1 MDKKF
6 LLVVA
11 GALSI
16 GLLTGYFVKDA
27 FTTTAETAATHQHDE
42 GTRYT
47 CSMHPQINQPEPGS
61 CPICGMALIP
71 VPSNDGQGQDLNE
84 VVLSPNAVALSQIE
98 TQIVGSPDSDQA
110 SIVLSGTL
118 ALNEDRHTVQT
129 AEYDGRIEQLL
140 ISSEGQYVTKG
151 QVLARVYS
159 PVILELQQEL
169 LTAAKLK
176 EQQPDWYQAVRN
188 KLRLLKFSDEWI
200 DALESDGKTQDTFDL
215 VAENSGTIT
224 KLFVEEGAFVS
235 RGGVIAEIADL
246 SRLWVRLEGYEDQ
259 LYAFQKGQKVV
270 VSVASFPSREFDAIV
285 TFIDPVLNSQ
295 SRVTEIRAELSNN
308 ERILKPG
315 MFVRGEVKVAS
326 TQNKTNLTVPSSAV
340 LWTGERSVVYVQPSK
355 EIPNFVLKTVVLGV
369 KHDGYYEVVQG
380 LESRDRVVVNG
391 AFVIDASAQLKGQ
404 SSMMNNADE
413 DTSMSLHLEEHN
425 DGSQKQFTVADNS
438 IMAALLPN
446 YLRIKNALVNS
457 DAVESAQWAKESL
470 HLLKGET
477 KEAPAQG
484 MISHLE
490 RMLKALSEQSNLE
503 DQRHEFIALSTH
515 FIDWASQGLTADET
529 LYVQFCPMANDNQG
543 AQWLSTEEEIR
554 NPYYGNAMLSCGSVV
569 EVLSLPKR

>member
-1 MDKKF
+1 MEKKF

-16 GLLTGYFVKDA
+16 GLLTGYFIKDA
-27 FTTTAETAATHQHDE
+27 FTTTSETSAKHQHE
-42 GTRYT
+42 VGTRYT

-98 TQIVGSPDSDQA
+98 TQIVESHDSDQA

-159 PVILELQQEL
+159 PDILELQQEL

-215 VAENSGTIT
+215 VAGSSGTIT
-224 KLFVEEGAFVS
+224 KLFLEEGAFIS
-235 RGGVIAEIADL
+235 RGRVIAEIADL

-270 VSVASFPSREFDAIV
+270 VSAASFPSRKFDATV

-295 SRVTEIRAELSNN
+295 SRVTEIRAELSNS
-308 ERILKPG
+308 EGMLKPG
-315 MFVRGEVKVAS
+315 MFVKGEVKVAS

-380 LESRDRVVVNG
+380 LEPRDRVVVNG

-404 SSMMNNADE
+404 SSMMNNSDE

-425 DGSQKQFTVADNS
+425 DGSQKQFTAADNA

-457 DAVESAQWAKESL
+457 DAVESAQRAKESL

-515 FIDWASQGLTADET
+515 FIDWASQGLAADET
-529 LYVQFCPMANDNQG
+529 LYVQFCPMANNNQG
-543 AQWLSTEEEIR
+543 AQWLSTEEKIR
-554 NPYYGNAMLSCGSVV
+554 NPYYGDAMLSCGSVV
-569 EVLSLPKR
+569 EVLSLE

>member
-11 GALSI
+11 GALAI
-16 GLLTGYFVKDA
+16 GLLTGYFVNGA
-27 FTTTAETAATHQHDE
+27 FTTSSETADNHQHEE
-42 GTRYT
+42 GTYYT

-71 VPSNDGQGQDLNE
+71 VQSNDGQGLALNE
-84 VVLSPNAVALSQIE
+84 VILSENAMALSQIE
-98 TQIVGSPDSDQA
+98 TLVVGGRDEQKS
-110 SIVLSGTL
+110 SILLSGTL
-118 ALNEDRHTVQT
+118 SINEELLTVQT
-129 AEYDGRIEQLL
+129 SEFDGRIEVLNVA
-140 ISSEGQYVTKG
+140 SEGQYVTKG

-159 PVILELQQEL
+159 PAVLEIQQEL
-169 LTAAKLK
+169 LTASKLK
-176 EQQPDWYQAVRN
+176 EQQPGWYKAVRN
-188 KLRLLKFSDEWI
+188 KLRLFKFSDQWI
-200 DALESDGKTQDTFDL
+200 DALESDGKTQDVFDL
-215 VAENSGTIT
+215 VAESSGTIT
-224 KLFVEEGAFVS
+224 KLFIDEGAFVS
-235 RGGVIAEIADL
+235 RGEALAEIADL

-259 LYAFQKGQKVV
+259 LNRFQKGQKISL
-270 VSVASFPSREFDAIV
+270 SVASFPSRTFDATV

-295 SRVTEIRAELSNN
+295 SRITEVRAELSND
-308 ERILKPG
+308 EGMLKPG
-315 MFVRGEVKVAS
+315 MFVKGAVTVAS
-326 TQNKTNLTVPSSAV
+326 TQNAESLTVPSSAV
-340 LWTGERSVVYVQPSK
+340 LWTGERSVVYVQPNK
-355 EIPNFVLKTVVLGV
+355 EVPNFVLKSVVLGE
-369 KHDGYYEVVQG
+369 KHDGYYEVIAG
-380 LESRDRVVVNG
+380 LQPQDRVVVNG

-404 SSMMNNADE
+404 ASMMNNINE
-413 DTSMSLHLEEHN
+413 DTSMSLHLEDHN
-425 DGSQKQFTVADNS
+425 DGSQKQFTAADNA

-457 DAVESAQWAKESL
+457 DAVESAKRAKESL
-470 HLLKGET
+470 QLLKRET
-477 KEAPAQG
+477 KDALAQG

-554 NPYYGNAMLSCGSVV
+554 NPYYGDAMLSCGSIV
-569 EVLSLPKR
+569 EVLSLSKR

>member
-27 FTTTAETAATHQHDE
+27 FTTTSEPSATHQHEE

-71 VPSNDGQGQDLNE
+71 VPSNDGQGQGLNE
-84 VVLSPNAVALSQIE
+84 VVLSPNALALSQIE
-98 TQIVGSPDSDQA
+98 TQIVGGHDGHKT
-110 SIVLSGTL
+110 SIMLSGTL

-215 VAENSGTIT
+215 VAESSGTIT
-224 KLFVEEGAFVS
+224 KLVVEEGAFVS
-235 RGGVIAEIADL
+235 RGRVIAEIADL

-270 VSVASFPSREFDAIV
+270 VSVASFPSREFDATV

-295 SRVTEIRAELSNN
+295 SRVTEIRAELSNS
-308 ERILKPG
+308 EGMLKPG
-315 MFVRGEVKVAS
+315 MFVKGEVKVAS
-326 TQNKTNLTVPSSAV
+326 TQNKNPLTVPSTAV

-355 EIPNFVLKTVVLGV
+355 EIPNFVLKTVVLGE
-369 KHDGYYEVVQG
+369 KHDGYYEVVEG
-380 LESRDRVVVNG
+380 LEPRDRVVVNG

-404 SSMMNNADE
+404 TSMMNNANE
-413 DTSMSLHLEEHN
+413 NASMTLHLEEHN
-425 DGSQKQFTVADNS
+425 KGSQKQFTAEDNA
-438 IMAALLPN
+438 IMAALLPH

-457 DAVESAQWAKESL
+457 DAVESAQRAKESFQL
-470 HLLKGET
+470 VKSET
-477 KEAPAQG
+477 NEVPAQG
-484 MISHLE
+484 MISHIE
-490 RMLKALSEQSNLE
+490 RMLKTLSEQSDLE
-503 DQRHEFIALSTH
+503 NQRHEFIALSAH
-515 FIDWASQGLTADET
+515 FIDWASQGLTSDET

-554 NPYYGNAMLSCGSVV
+554 NPYYGDAMLSCGSIV
-569 EVLSLPKR
+569 EVLSIE

>member
-27 FTTTAETAATHQHDE
+27 FTTTSEPSATHQHEE

-71 VPSNDGQGQDLNE
+71 VPSNDGQGKDLNE
-84 VVLSPNAVALSQIE
+84 VVLSPNALALSQIE
-98 TQIVGSPDSDQA
+98 TQIVGSHDSDQA

-224 KLFVEEGAFVS
+224 KLLVEEGAFVS

-246 SRLWVRLEGYEDQ
+246 SRIWVRLEGYEDQ

-270 VSVASFPSREFDAIV
+270 VSVASFPSREFDATV

-295 SRVTEIRAELSNN
+295 SRVTEIRAELSNS
-308 ERILKPG
+308 EGRLKPG
-315 MFVRGEVKVAS
+315 MFVKGEVKVAS
-326 TQNKTNLTVPSSAV
+326 TQTKTNLTVPSTAV

-404 SSMMNNADE
+404 SSMMNNVNE

-425 DGSQKQFTVADNS
+425 DGSQKQFTAADNA

-446 YLRIKNALVNS
+446 YLRIKNALVKS
-457 DAVESAQWAKESL
+457 DSVESAQRAKESL

-484 MISHLE
+484 MISQLE
-490 RMLKALSEQSNLE
+490 RMLKTLSEQSDLE
-503 DQRHEFIALSTH
+503 NQRHEFIALSAH
-515 FIDWASQGLTADET
+515 FIHWASQGLTSDET

-543 AQWLSTEEEIR
+543 AQWLSTEKEIR
-554 NPYYGNAMLSCGSVV
+554 NPYYGDAMLSCGSVV
-569 EVLSLPKR
+569 EVLSIE